1 MQTKP
6 KSKWG
11 EPRDWLLAVGG
22 LIIVVGA
29 LRLISGVWTPDA
41 AASAGAGNTTA
52 AIIIIVI
59 GLIVGAVA
67 FVVKRK
73 A

>member
-1 MQTKP
+1 MQSKP

-11 EPRDWLLAVGG
+11 EPRDWVLAVGA
-22 LIIVVGA
+22 LILVIGV

-52 AIIIIVI
+52 AIIMIVI
-59 GLIVGAVA
+59 GLVVAAGA
-67 FVVKRK
+67 FVIKHK